1 MTEKILV
8 HACCA
13 PCSTVPVPALKE
25 QGFDVATFFFNPN
38 IHPYTEFRN
47 RLMSMQQFVKN
58 TGVTGFFY
66 TGYPLEKFLRVQLS
80 QPESRCEACYE
91 LRLTAAANKAREE
104 GIRLFSTT
112 LLVSPYQKHDLIRD
126 VGRTVQKATGVE
138 FLYSDWRP
146 RWRETRTISREE
158 GLYLQKYCGCI
169 FSEKERYLGAQ
180 GAPEAGL

>member
-47 RLMSMQQFVKN
+47 RLISMQQFIKN
-58 TGVTGFFY
+58 MGVTGFFY
-66 TGYPLEKFLRVQLS
+66 TGYPLEQFLRLQLS
-80 QPESRCEACYE
+80 HLESRCEACYE
-91 LRLTAAANKAREE
+91 LRLTAVAGKAKEE

-112 LLVSPYQKHDLIRD
+112 LLVSPYQKHELIRD
-126 VGRTVQKATGVE
+126 VARTVEKATGVK

-146 RWRETRTISREE
+146 RWPETRAISREAT
-158 GLYLQKYCGCI
+158 
-169 FSEKERYLGAQ
+169 S
-180 GAPEAGL
+180 